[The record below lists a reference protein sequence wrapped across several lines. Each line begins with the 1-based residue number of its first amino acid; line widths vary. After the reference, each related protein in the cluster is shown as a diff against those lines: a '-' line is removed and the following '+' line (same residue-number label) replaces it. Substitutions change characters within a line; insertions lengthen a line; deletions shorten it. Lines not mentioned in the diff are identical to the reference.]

1 MDTSLTEILA
11 DVDWYV
17 WVGLPLL
24 IFVARVFDVT
34 LGTLRIIFTSRGM
47 RNIAPFLGFI
57 ETFIWIVAVSSIVKH
72 AQNVAAFVGYAG
84 GFATGTFV
92 GMFLENKL
100 AVGTVTFRA
109 IIRRDT
115 KELIKALVEAGFGIT
130 IVDGRGSSGKVKVV
144 YTTVKRQDLPVVV
157 DIFHR
162 MVPGAFLSVEEV
174 RSTEQG
180 IFPTSKNH
188 LFRPLGHK
196 K

>member
-1 MDTSLTEILA
+1 MDTSSVELLQNF
-11 DVDWYV
+11 DWYV

-24 IFVARVFDVT
+24 IFMARVFDVT

-47 RNIAPFLGFI
+47 RNLAPILGFI
-57 ETFIWIVAVSSIVKH
+57 ETFIWIVAVSSIVKN
-72 AQNVAAFVGYAG
+72 AQNLAAFVGYAG
-84 GFATGTFV
+84 GFATGTYV
-92 GMFLENKL
+92 GLMIENKL

-115 KELIKALVEAGFGIT
+115 KELVKTLVAAGFGIT
-130 IVDGRGSSGKVKVV
+130 MVDGEGSSGKVKII
-144 YTTVKRQDLPVVV
+144 YTTVKRQDLPAVI

-162 MVPGAFLSVEEV
+162 LVPGAFLSVEEV

-180 IFPTSKNH
+180 IFPVSKNH